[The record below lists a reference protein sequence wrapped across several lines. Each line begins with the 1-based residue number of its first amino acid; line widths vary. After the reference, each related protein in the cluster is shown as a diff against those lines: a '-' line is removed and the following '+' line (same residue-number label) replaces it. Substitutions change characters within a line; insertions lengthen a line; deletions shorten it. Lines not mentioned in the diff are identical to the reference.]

1 MLDKW
6 ELKRDDVQLL
16 LDKPLGKGAFG
27 EVYKGLLPPKFLSQ
41 MSNLNKLPGRKGTVN
56 CVVAVKILKG
66 EYNYGKIIK
75 HIFFNVL
82 FSVNRFPFLYITVIQ
97 YVF

>member
-27 EVYKGLLPPKFLSQ
+27 EVYKGLLPPKVLSQ
-41 MSNLNKLPGRKGTVN
+41 MSNLSKLPGRKGTVN
-56 CVVAVKILKG
+56 CVVAVKMLKG

-75 HIFFNVL
+75 HIF
-82 FSVNRFPFLYITVIQ
+82 SMYYFL
-97 YVF
+97 